1 MDGHEERAFMYRQKA
16 DELRTV
22 AEGMKDSTNRKMLLK
37 MADDYDR
44 LARIQD
50 HMASDKT
57 DKS

>member
-1 MDGHEERAFMYRQKA
+1 MDGHKDRAFTYRQKA
-16 DELRTV
+16 EELRVV
-22 AEGMKDSTNRKMLLK
+22 AIGMKDPENRKMMLK

-57 DKS
+57 GES

>member
-1 MDGHEERAFMYRQKA
+1 MDGHEERAYMYRQKA
-16 DELRTV
+16 EELRVV
-22 AEGMKDSTNRKMLLK
+22 AIGMKDPENRKMMLK

-57 DKS
+57 GES